1 MLYMDSLSKTSNFSV
16 PSNDWWKTAC
26 IYQIYPRS
34 FSDSNGDGVGDL
46 NGITSKVGYLKSLGV
61 DAVWLSPC
69 FPSHLYD
76 GGYDVD
82 DYMNIDSRLGTLED
96 FDRMVDALHA
106 NGIRIY
112 VDIVANHTSIHH
124 AWFEEALKAEPGSPA
139 RERYIFRN
147 GKGKHGELPPNDWPS
162 HFGPEAWTRVVEP
175 DGSLGQW
182 YYHMFAPQQPDLNWQ
197 NLEVREHFKQVL
209 RFWGDR
215 GVDGF
220 RVDVAHGMSK
230 DLSEPFKSKPTISPM
245 TDDDPIFDRD
255 ENHVIFREWRQI
267 FNEYNPPL
275 SAVAE
280 ANAEKPN
287 RRILYAREDE
297 LGQAFNFDLLKSSWD
312 AEKMF
317 DVIDVN
323 VKLAHEYGTASTW
336 VLSNHDKVRHVSR
349 YALPNGTDYKLW
361 LMSDGLDPAPDYTL
375 GEARAKAG
383 TMLMLA
389 LPGSAYVY
397 QGEELGLREVA
408 DLPHDSLQD
417 PVWVNSGNK
426 FKGRDGC
433 RVPLPWDSSENFGFT
448 SWKPHLPMPEWF
460 EDYIIEKEDSNSDSF
475 LNFYRSIIKLRRSL
489 ITSDMFEWLE
499 GSSSGVLHFK
509 RSQDWNVL
517 TNMNSEPIDMPEHS
531 VIYFTSG
538 QIFDNMVPANTT
550 VWYKP

>member
-1 MLYMDSLSKTSNFSV
+1 MDFNNKESV
-16 PSNDWWKTAC
+16 FGDPDWWKSAC
-26 IYQIYPRS
+26 VYQVYPRS
-34 FSDSNGDGVGDL
+34 FFDTTGSGLGDL
-46 NGITSKVGYLKSLGV
+46 NGITAKVDYLESLGV

-82 DYMNIDSRLGTLED
+82 DYMDIDPRLGTLDD
-96 FDRMVDALHA
+96 FDRMVDALHTH
-106 NGIRIY
+106 GIRVY

-124 AWFEEALKAEPGSPA
+124 KWFEEALKAAPGSAA
-139 RERYIFRN
+139 RERYIFRDGN
-147 GKGKHGELPPNDWPS
+147 GEHGELPPNDWPS
-162 HFGPEAWTRVVEP
+162 HFGPEAWTRIVEP
-175 DGSLGQW
+175 NGELGQW

-197 NLEVREHFKQVL
+197 NPEVREHFKQVVK
-209 RFWGDR
+209 FWGDR

-245 TDDDPIFDRD
+245 LDDDPIFDRD
-255 ENHVIFREWRQI
+255 ENHVIFREWRNI
-267 FNEYNPPL
+267 FNTYNPPL

-280 ANAEKPN
+280 ANAEKAE

-317 DVIDVN
+317 NVIDAN
-323 VKLAHEYGTASTW
+323 IKLAKEYGTASTW

-349 YALPNGTDYKLW
+349 YALPNGTDYKAW
-361 LMSDGLDPAPDYTL
+361 LMSEGLEPAPDYAV

-397 QGEELGLREVA
+397 QGEELGLREVV
-408 DLPHDSLQD
+408 DIPKDKLQD
-417 PVWVNSGNK
+417 PVWVNSGNM

-433 RVPLPWDSSENFGFT
+433 RVPLPWTSGECFGFT
-448 SWKPHLPMPEWF
+448 SGTPHLPMPDWF
-460 EDYIIEKEDSNSDSF
+460 NDYAVEKQNIDDRSF
-475 LNFYRSIIKLRRSL
+475 LNFYRAIIKLRRKL
-489 ITSDMFEWLE
+489 TFSDMFEWVE
-499 GSSSGVLHFK
+499 NAENGVLHFK
-509 RSQDWNVL
+509 RSDDWCSL
-517 TNMNSEPIDMPEHS
+517 TNLNSEPVAMPEYS
-531 VIYFTSG
+531 E
-538 QIFDNMVPANTT
+538 IFYNSQPVADSMVPGNTT

>member
-1 MLYMDSLSKTSNFSV
+1 MSYRENDNNFGN
-16 PSNDWWKTAC
+16 PNWWKTAC

-34 FSDSNGDGVGDL
+34 FYDTNSDGIGDL
-46 NGITSKVGYLKSLGV
+46 NGITEKVTYLDSLGI

-82 DYMNIDSRLGTLED
+82 DYMNIDPRLGTLED
-96 FDRMVDALHA
+96 FDRMVHALHSH
-106 NGIRIY
+106 GIKIY

-124 AWFEEALKAEPGSPA
+124 KWFEEALKSEPNSVA
-139 RERYIFRN
+139 RERYIFRD
-147 GKGKHGELPPNDWPS
+147 GQGEHGELPPNDWPS
-162 HFGPEAWTRVVEP
+162 HFGPEAWTRIVEP

-197 NLEVREHFKQVL
+197 NPEVREHFKDVL

-245 TDDDPIFDRD
+245 LEDDPIFDRD

-267 FNEYNPPL
+267 FNTYTPAL

-280 ANAEKPN
+280 ANAEKPS

-297 LGQAFNFDLLKSSWD
+297 LGQAFNFDLLKAPWD

-317 DVIDVN
+317 NVIDAN
-323 VKLAHEYGTASTW
+323 LKLAEEYGTASTW

-349 YALPNGTDYKLW
+349 YALPAGTDYKTW
-361 LMSDGLDPAPDYTL
+361 ITSDGLNPAPNYDL
-375 GEARAKAG
+375 GIPRAKAA

-397 QGEELGLREVA
+397 QGEELGLKEVV
-408 DLPHDSLQD
+408 DIPHENLQD

-433 RVPLPWDSSENFGFT
+433 RVPLPWTAEESFGFT
-448 SWKPHLPMPEWF
+448 NVTPHLPMPEWF
-460 EDYIIEKEDSNSDSF
+460 EEYHIENQDKQHDSF
-475 LNFYRSIIKLRRSL
+475 LNFYRAIIKLRREM
-489 ITSDMFEWLE
+489 IKTNMFEWLE
-499 GSSSGVLHFK
+499 DSTNNIIHFR
-509 RSQDWNVL
+509 RSENWNSL
-517 TNMNSEPIDMPEHS
+517 TNMNESAIAMPACS
-531 VIYFTSG
+531 
-538 QIFDNMVPANTT
+538 QIFYSSQPVVDGLLPANTT